1 MTRFLIEYLE
11 ILIIFATYY
20 SKITNITLIF

>member
-11 ILIIFATYY
+11 ILIIFATY
-20 SKITNITLIF
+20 STKITNITLIF